1 MVFLSFPFSVKYC
14 RPFSII
20 LCFFDSKKGA
30 HRDIVDKS
38 ALCPFHVT
46 TEPSSFDED
55 QKELATKGFDSS
67 NISIQRNCQK

>member
-1 MVFLSFPFSVKYC
+1 MTFYNFFLSSPFQSSIVTL
-14 RPFSII
+14 FSII
-20 LCFFDSKKGA
+20 QCFFDPKKGA

-55 QKELATKGFDSS
+55 QKELASYK
-67 NISIQRNCQK
+67 RL